1 MKWISLSDMI
11 DYLDT
16 TSIKYPITMEIDG
29 LDDSRGDNP
38 CQRFKFTSLD
48 DMNEWCADLAGFI
61 GSRGMNELQTR
72 II

>member
-11 DYLDT
+11 DYLDA

-38 CQRFKFTSLD
+38 CQRFEFTSLD
-48 DMNEWCADLAGFI
+48 DMNEWCADLAGYI
-61 GSRGMNELQTR
+61 GSWGMRALKAR